1 MYNNNLNNILQ
12 VYLAILLKKLKQM
25 NKEEINNNF
34 KLWNKEQMEVS
45 DQQKF
50 A

>member
-1 MYNNNLNNILQ
+1 MYNNNFNNILQ

-25 NKEEINNNF
+25 NKEKININF
-34 KLWNKEQMEVS
+34 KLWNNQQMEVS
-45 DQQKF
+45 DYQKL